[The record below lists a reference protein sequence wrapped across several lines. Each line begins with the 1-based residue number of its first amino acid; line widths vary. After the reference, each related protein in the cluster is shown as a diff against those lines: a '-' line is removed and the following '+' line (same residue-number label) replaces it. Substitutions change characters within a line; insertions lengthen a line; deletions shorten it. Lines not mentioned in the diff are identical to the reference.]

1 MKTARL
7 IEELAGSLDATPRL
21 PPPWLRTAIWLSLS
35 LPFLVLVVLVVSPRG
50 DLAIKLT
57 DTRFLIE
64 QGAALLTG
72 IAAAYAAFV
81 STIPGTN
88 RKLLLLPALPLALW
102 LGTLGKGCLDSW
114 LRLGPEGL
122 SLQPDWFCFPA
133 IMLVGSLPAI
143 AIVTMLRRGA
153 PLTPCTTIALG
164 GLAAAGLG
172 DFGLRMFHAQDAS
185 IMILVWQVGSV
196 LALAA
201 LAGCAGRR
209 LFNWRGLVGSAR
221 RPRAD

>member
-7 IEELAGSLDATPRL
+7 IEELAGGLDATPRL

-35 LPFLVLVVLVVSPRG
+35 LPFLALVVLVVSPRG
-50 DLAIKLT
+50 DLAAKLL
-57 DTRFLIE
+57 DARFLVE

-81 STIPGTN
+81 STIPGAN
-88 RKLLLLPALPLALW
+88 RKLLMLPALPLAVW
-102 LGTLGKGCLDSW
+102 LGTLGKGCMDSW
-114 LRLGPEGL
+114 VRSGPEGL

-133 IMLVGSLPAI
+133 ILLVGSLPAI

-153 PLTPCTTIALG
+153 PLAPCTTIALG

-172 DFGLRMFHAQDAS
+172 DFGLRMFHPQDAS
-185 IMILVWQVGSV
+185 IMVLVWQVGSV
-196 LALAA
+196 FVLAA

-209 LFNWRGLVGSAR
+209 LFNWQSKTAR
-221 RPRAD
+221 KRARTAG